1 MTSRLLVLASALLVF
16 GVAPAFSEE
25 APSYAKQVKPF
36 LAKYCV
42 ECHNPSKA
50 RGDLDLSTIKG
61 AYKGGQNGP
70 SFVPGKPDQ
79 SLIVTLAEG
88 KDNPIMPPKN
98 ARTQPTK
105 TEVALLRGWIAGGS
119 KDDSGSTT
127 VTLPEITPKDAKPA
141 PVAALA
147 YRPGSKPLAA
157 GGQNEVILIDPATG
171 NIMSRLSGQTGK
183 VSALAFD
190 RKGEALAVAS
200 GRPGASGEVRVY
212 FVPPSG
218 LPVGKPELTL
228 EAHKDAVLD
237 LAFSPDGRTLATC
250 GYDRLIKIWDA
261 NTGKERLTLKDHS
274 DSVYS
279 LSFSPDGKLLASGG
293 ADRAVK
299 VWDVATGTRLYTL
312 GESTD
317 WVYAVAWHPDGKHLA
332 AAGVDKSIR
341 VWSVSASGGKV
352 VHSVFSHEGPVTRL
366 AYSADGA
373 TLYSLSE
380 DRTVK
385 AWTTATMEE
394 RKVYAKQSETP
405 LSLAVRGDGKQLA
418 VGRYDGALLL
428 LDEASGKVQKEPL
441 PLKAKEPEPKKPAPA
456 PPPVPADP
464 FPQVNEQAPPHDSPT
479 TGQKI
484 TLSASILGTVSRAG
498 EVDWYRF
505 EAKAGQEI
513 GVQAVV
519 TDRAKFDPVLMLTDA
534 QGQTLEET
542 SNGVLGF
549 TFPTAGTYALGIR
562 DRDYRGG
569 DLTYRLHVGELPVVT
584 SVFPLGLRRGTETAV
599 TLEGVFL
606 PSRKTSVIARDDAT
620 LGGQIAVG
628 FSAKERPVGSAS
640 LVVGEFPEVAS
651 ADGKTPPIP
660 VPGTANGRIL
670 KPGSAETWTFSAKKG
685 QRLILEINAR
695 RLGSSLDSVL
705 EILDAKGQPVPRA
718 VLRSVARTYVTFRDH
733 DSAGGGIRLETW
745 TELAMNDYLLVGDEL
760 LRIRELP
767 KGPDDDCQF
776 WSVGGQRIGWLDTTP
791 THHPLGTPMYKVTIH
806 PPGTAF
812 PANGFPTVTLPY
824 RNDDG
829 GAGFGKD
836 SRLTFDPPA
845 DGEYRVRVT
854 DARGQGG
861 SHHAYRLTIRAP
873 RPSFNVSFSPTAP
886 SVWKGGAV
894 PVTVNVERL
903 DGFNGRINVKL
914 DNLPA
919 GFSAPPTNILGS
931 DNSTSFALFA
941 DASAANPPADAPP
954 LKLTARAMID
964 GKEVVREATGA
975 LPKLVDGGSI
985 VTTTEQS
992 EVRVK
997 PGGEVRLTVHVDR
1010 HNGFAGRI
1018 PLDVRGLPH
1027 GVRVLNIGLNGILIT
1042 EKETVRTVVIYAEP
1056 WVEAAE
1062 HPIVVLARSEQK
1074 NTEHAARSVLL
1085 RIGTSA
1091 DPNAQEKSKEISQE
1105 AKKLL
1110 DVIDDTKADLK
1121 DRGDAAI
1128 KLGELREAATV
1139 DRLLKHL
1146 PGGNN
1151 VLTLKIVVA
1160 LGEIGD
1166 VKALPVLEK
1175 MLNERDYSGKIRGA
1189 LIGVIDDLK
1198 KGK

>member
-1 MTSRLLVLASALLVF
+1 MTQRLLLLASAIFVL
-16 GVAPAFSEE
+16 ATSPIHSEE
-25 APSYAKQVKPF
+25 IPSYTKQVKPF

-50 RGDLDLSTIKG
+50 RGDLDLSTIKS
-61 AYKGGQNGP
+61 AFKGGQNGP

-98 ARTQPTK
+98 ARNQPTR
-105 TEVALLRGWIAGGS
+105 TEIALLRAWIEGGS
-119 KDDSGSTT
+119 KDDSGSIT

-147 YRPGSKPLAA
+147 YRPGAKPLAV

-171 NIMSRLSGQTGK
+171 GIMSRLSGQTGK

-200 GRPGASGEVRVY
+200 GRPGTSGEVRVY

-218 LPVGKPELTL
+218 LPTGRPELTL
-228 EAHKDAVLD
+228 NAHKDVVLD
-237 LAFSPDGRTLATC
+237 VAFSPDGRTLATC
-250 GYDRLIKIWDA
+250 GYDRLIKLWDA

-299 VWDVATGTRLYTL
+299 VWDVATGSRLYTL

-317 WVYAVAWHPDGKHLA
+317 WVYAVTWHPDGKHLA

-341 VWSVSASGGKV
+341 VWEVSATGGKV
-352 VHSVFSHEGPVTRL
+352 VHSVFAHEGPVNRL
-366 AYSADGA
+366 VYSTDGA

-385 AWTTATMEE
+385 AWATAKMEE
-394 RKVYAKQSETP
+394 RKVYPKQADTP
-405 LSLAVRGDGKQLA
+405 LSLAVRSDGKQLA
-418 VGRYDGALLL
+418 LGRYDGALLL

-441 PLKAKEPEPKKPAPA
+441 PVKEKEPEPKKPQPQTPPA
-456 PPPVPADP
+456 PVDP
-464 FPQVNEQAPPHDSPT
+464 FPQVNEQAAPHDSPT
-479 TGQKI
+479 TGQKV
-484 TLSASILGTVSRAG
+484 TLSVSILGTLSRAG
-498 EVDWYRF
+498 EVDWFRF
-505 EAKAGQEI
+505 EAKAGQEV
-513 GVQAVV
+513 GVQAVTV
-519 TDRAKFDPVLMLTDA
+519 RPKFDPVLMLTDE
-534 QGQTLEET
+534 QGRTLEESGT
-542 SNGVLGF
+542 GLLGF
-549 TFPTAGTYALGIR
+549 RCPTAGTYALGIR
-562 DRDYRGG
+562 DRDYSGSE
-569 DLTYRLHVGELPVVT
+569 LPYRLHVGELPVVT
-584 SVFPLGLRRGTETAV
+584 SVFPLGLRRGTETSV
-599 TLEGVFL
+599 TLEGVYL
-606 PSRKTSVIARDDAT
+606 PFRKTTVIARDDAT
-620 LGGQIAVG
+620 LGSQVAVG
-628 FSAKERPVGSAS
+628 FSEKDRPRGGAS
-640 LVVGEFPEVAS
+640 LVVGEFPEVVS

-670 KPGSAETWTFSAKKG
+670 KAGSAETWTFSAKKG

-695 RLGSSLDSVL
+695 RLGSALDSVL

-718 VLRSVARTYVTFRDH
+718 VLRSVSRTYVTFRDH
-733 DSAGGGIRLETW
+733 DSAGSGIRLETW

-776 WSVGGQRIGWLDTTP
+776 WSVGGQRIGWMDTTP
-791 THHPLGTPMYKVTIH
+791 THHPLGEPMYKVTIH
-806 PPGTAF
+806 PPGTTL
-812 PANGFPTVTLPY
+812 PANGFPIVTLPY

-854 DARGQGG
+854 DARGQG
-861 SHHAYRLTIRAP
+861 SSRHAYRLTIRSP
-873 RPSFNVSFSPTAP
+873 RPSFNVSFNPTAP

-894 PVTVNVERL
+894 PVTVNVERI
-903 DGFNGRINVKL
+903 DGFDGKIDVKF
-914 DNLPA
+914 DNLPP

-931 DNSTSFALFA
+931 DNSTSVALFA
-941 DASAANPPADAPP
+941 DSSAANPPADAPP

-964 GKEVVREATGA
+964 GKEIVREATGA

-992 EVRVK
+992 EVRLK

-1010 HNGFAGRI
+1010 QNGFAGRI

-1056 WVEAAE
+1056 WVEPAE
-1062 HPIVVLARSEQK
+1062 HPFVVLARSEQK
-1074 NTEHAARSVLL
+1074 NTEHAAKSVLL
-1085 RIGTSA
+1085 RI
-1091 DPNAQEKSKEISQE
+1091 E
-1105 AKKLL
+1105 A
-1110 DVIDDTKADLK
+1110 
-1121 DRGDAAI
+1121 
-1128 KLGELREAATV
+1128 
-1139 DRLLKHL
+1139 
-1146 PGGNN
+1146 GG
-1151 VLTLKIVVA
+1151 K
-1160 LGEIGD
+1160 
-1166 VKALPVLEK
+1166 
-1175 MLNERDYSGKIRGA
+1175 
-1189 LIGVIDDLK
+1189 
-1198 KGK
+1198 